1 MSLRRH
7 IGNPEYLMKRI
18 PQNPRYQHVK
28 SRLDTGRTV
37 PVFPPSLVSSATKT
51 LNSFISTHLT
61 PNCNCDPSF

>member
-28 SRLDTGRTV
+28 SRLDTGACVCLT
-37 PVFPPSLVSSATKT
+37 SSPA
-51 LNSFISTHLT
+51 LPDCAMNGLCFR
-61 PNCNCDPSF
+61 